1 MDILW
6 RDLLDWKGVI
16 GQKMMLRM
24 TDSNFLKLRKQIS
37 SSLKSSESYESNG
50 IAYSSKRLRLG
61 MDRPIQPRDNLDRSI
76 ELCSER

>member
-1 MDILW
+1 
-6 RDLLDWKGVI
+6 
-16 GQKMMLRM
+16 MMLRM

-37 SSLKSSESYESNG
+37 SSLKSIESYESNG
-50 IAYSSKRLRLG
+50 VAYSSKHLRLG

>member
-1 MDILW
+1 
-6 RDLLDWKGVI
+6 
-16 GQKMMLRM
+16 MMLRM

-37 SSLKSSESYESNG
+37 SSLKSSESYESSG
-50 IAYSSKRLRLG
+50 VTYSSKRLRLG